1 MLVKLGKK
9 TYQTQIPVAI
19 GTGCVTNIYRIKT
32 RSNKPAFI
40 EVTNSCN
47 GFHPEIMKVVQL
59 LKKIPRRLCSPEV
72 HCRFCSAPPLV
83 SAIKR

>member
-1 MLVKLGKK
+1 MFVKLDKK

-19 GTGCVTNIYRIKT
+19 GTRCVINIYRIKT

-59 LKKIPRRLCSPEV
+59 LKK
-72 HCRFCSAPPLV
+72 FLV
-83 SAIKR
+83 VYAVQKFIAVFAGRHH